1 MVAVRAQ
8 VGKGQRARLLG
19 WFELL
24 HYPVRL
30 PGGHGG
36 RTDLLIWE
44 QASHVREAACIA
56 QSAAAAVYDAV
67 QHYSALL
74 GCCCERCSA
83 DLARPHLSRA
93 CACMLCA
100 RVCACVGCIRWVG
113 LYCFLL
119 FNVGDWAG
127 RLLAGWA
134 ASCGAALS
142 NGITLRLLIFCRF
155 GFLPLFMLCNHETTR
170 LPVVFKHDAF
180 PIGFML
186 LFALSNGY
194 AGTVCM
200 MTAPSL
206 GE

>member
-1 MVAVRAQ
+1 
-8 VGKGQRARLLG
+8 
-19 WFELL
+19 
-24 HYPVRL
+24 
-30 PGGHGG
+30 
-36 RTDLLIWE
+36 
-44 QASHVREAACIA
+44 
-56 QSAAAAVYDAV
+56 
-67 QHYSALL
+67 
-74 GCCCERCSA
+74 
-83 DLARPHLSRA
+83 
-93 CACMLCA
+93 MLCA

-142 NGITLRLLIFCRF
+142 NGIALRLLIFCRF